1 MPRFKFRLEAPLR
14 LTERELDNER
24 RSLAKEFEKL
34 QQKQALCLEKEK
46 QWQNALQGQK
56 DAGIKA
62 PETLGR
68 WQGYSLSLHQQFRK
82 LQSELAQQEEVIS
95 RQRLRVKKAHQE
107 QEKLRKLKV
116 KQEAAFWLKE
126 QRREQQVLDEAG
138 QVIFIRRR
146 EQRKLEAEGG
156 AYL

>member
-34 QQKQALCLEKEK
+34 QQMQALCLEKEK

-68 WQGYSLSLHQQFRK
+68 WQGYSLSLHQQLRK
-82 LQSELAQQEEVIS
+82 LQSELARQEKVVS
-95 RQRLRVKKAHQE
+95 RQRQRVKKAHQE

-116 KQEAAFWLKE
+116 KKEAAFWLKE

-146 EQRKLEAEGG
+146 EEQKLEAEGG